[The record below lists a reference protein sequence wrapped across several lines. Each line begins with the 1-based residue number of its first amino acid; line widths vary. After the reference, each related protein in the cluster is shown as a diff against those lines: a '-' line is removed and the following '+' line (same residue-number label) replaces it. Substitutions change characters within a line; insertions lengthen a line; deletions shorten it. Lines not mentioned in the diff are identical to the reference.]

1 MFYQRLKK
9 AKSTTETGVRALA
22 SGIAVAL
29 ATTLLVFAAPATA
42 PASAAP
48 VLAFDPG
55 LIITDAVFFNSTSMT
70 EAGIQK
76 WIESKDP
83 DCVDVVAAGE
93 KYTCLANFSMKTKT
107 MAADANCSKYTG
119 KSSESAATIIYRV
132 SRLCGINPQVLLV
145 TLQKEQSLI
154 TGGPRSE
161 AIYRKAMGYGC
172 PDTST
177 CNSKYYG
184 FFNQTYRSAWQ
195 FEQYRTHPSGRT
207 FQAGKTV
214 SIRYSPKAGCT
225 SSKVFVRNQATA
237 GLYNYTPYQP
247 NAAALAAGSGEGD
260 KCSSYGNRNFVRY
273 FSSWFGHPANL
284 LRNAGFESSTSGWGS
299 GVKTV
304 GLARKAS
311 SAEAQSGKYFL
322 STSTKKTGSSL
333 RQAISRSSKAG
344 DVYSAS
350 VWLKS
355 RSSTEQFTGVV
366 KLSAVGGKAEAVRKS
381 FVVGSTW
388 TQLVVTLPISSS
400 HSKFYLDIYEKTTG
414 VSLAVDSAVFV
425 RGELEQPRAAIALKS
440 ASFEGSSSGWV
451 TNGSATSMGVRKNVA
466 GYPAHDGSSF
476 LLASTKAKSGTIQ
489 QDLKY
494 LVVAGRSYTASVM
507 VRTSSPDPFT
517 GSIILRGTGGSGTDS
532 SRTDFVATNEWQRVQ
547 VTYTATRNDLAGL
560 RFETKLTTSGAK
572 LHIDDVQL
580 APNLAA
586 NTSFESASLGGWSKG
601 TGTVTASYVVG
612 GAIHPEIV
620 DYETVLRAKNATGVP
635 VSLRANM
642 ARPLTIGETYT
653 ATILLRSADDGAT
666 VSGSARLGSGT
677 DVTSEPFAVG
687 NEWTLVTTKFVV
699 TNPATTMRYELFI
712 DTAGGTVDV
721 DGLWVR

>member
-1 MFYQRLKK
+1 MFYQRLKR
-9 AKSTTETGVRALA
+9 AKRTTETTVRALA
-22 SGIAVAL
+22 GGLAVAL
-29 ATTLLVFAAPATA
+29 ATTLLVFAAPATS
-42 PASAAP
+42 PAAAAP

-55 LIITDAVFFNSTSMT
+55 LIITDAVFFNSKSMT
-70 EAGIQK
+70 EAGIQN

-83 DCVDVVAAGE
+83 DCVDVVAAGD

-132 SRLCGINPQVLLV
+132 SRLCGVNPQVLLV

-172 PDTST
+172 PDTAS

-195 FEQYRTHPSGRT
+195 FEQYRTHPKGRT

-214 SIRYSPKAGCT
+214 SIRYSPKSGCT
-225 SSKVFVRNQATA
+225 SSKVLVRNQATA

-260 KCSSYGNRNFVRY
+260 KCSSYGNRNFLRY
-273 FSSWFGHPANL
+273 FTAWFGHPANL
-284 LRNAGFESSTSGWGS
+284 LRNAGFESSASGWGS

-304 GLARKAS
+304 GLSRKAN
-311 SAEAQSGKYFL
+311 SAGGAQAGKYFL
-322 STSTKKTGSSL
+322 STSTKKSGSSL
-333 RQAISRSSKAG
+333 RQSVSRVSKAG

-355 RSSTEQFTGVV
+355 RSATESFTGIVR
-366 KLSAVGGKAEAVRKS
+366 LTAAGGKSEKASKT
-381 FVVGSTW
+381 FTVGPEW
-388 TQLVVTLPISSS
+388 TEYVVTLPIYSS
-400 HSKFYLDIYEKTTG
+400 HKKLYLDVFEKTTG
-414 VSLAVDSAVFV
+414 VSLGVDSAVLV
-425 RGELEQPRAAIALKS
+425 RGELEQPRTKLRLTS
-440 ASFEGSSSGWV
+440 PSFEGSTKGWV
-451 TNGSATSMGVRKNVA
+451 TTSASMGLRTGA
-466 GYPAHDGSSF
+466 GDLPASHGKSY
-476 LLASTKAKSGTIQ
+476 LLAKALKAKGAVTQ
-489 QDLKY
+489 NVTYALA
-494 LVVAGRSYTASVM
+494 AGRSYTASVM
-507 VRTSSPDPFT
+507 VRTSSEEPLAGSLIVRGVGSNGDPA
-517 GSIILRGTGGSGTDS
+517 
-532 SRTDFVATNEWQRVQ
+532 RTDFVATNEWQRVQ
-547 VTYTATRNDLAGL
+547 VTYAETRNGVKGI
-560 RFETKLTTSGAK
+560 RFEVRMNAAGAK
-572 LHIDDVQL
+572 LHIDDAL
-580 APNLAA
+580 LSPNLAP
-586 NTSFESASLGGWSKG
+586 NTSFESSALGGWSKG

-612 GAIHPEIV
+612 GDIHPEIA
-620 DYETVLRAKNATGVP
+620 DHATVLRAKNATGAP
-635 VSLRANM
+635 VSLRANI
-642 ARPLTIGETYT
+642 ARPLTAGETYT
-653 ATILLRSADDGAT
+653 ATILLRSADAGAT
-666 VSGSARLGSGT
+666 VSGSARLGSGA

-699 TNPATTMRYELFI
+699 PTTATTMRYELFI

>member
-1 MFYQRLKK
+1 MFHQRLKS
-9 AKSTTETGVRALA
+9 AKRATETHLRALA
-22 SGIAVAL
+22 GGIAVAL
-29 ATTLLVFAAPATA
+29 AATLLVVAGPVAS

-48 VLAFDPG
+48 VSTFDPG
-55 LIITDAVFFNSTSMT
+55 LIITDAVFFNSKSMT

-93 KYTCLANFSMKTKT
+93 KYTCLANFTMKTKT

-132 SRLCGINPQVLLV
+132 SRLCGVNPQVLLV
-145 TLQKEQSLI
+145 TLQKEQSFI

-214 SIRYSPKAGCT
+214 SIRYSPKAGCP
-225 SSKVFVRNQATA
+225 SSKVLVRNQATA

-260 KCSSYGNRNFVRY
+260 KCSSYGNRNFYRY
-273 FSSWFGHPANL
+273 FTSWFGNPANL
-284 LRNAGFESSTSGWGS
+284 LRNAGFESSAQGWGS

-333 RQAISRSSKAG
+333 RQVISRSSKAG

-355 RSSTEQFTGVV
+355 RSTTEQFTGVF
-366 KLSAVGGKAEAVRKS
+366 KLSAVGGKSESVRKD
-381 FVVGSTW
+381 FVVGPTW
-388 TQLVVTLPISSS
+388 TEYVLTLPVSSS
-400 HSKFYLDIYEKTTG
+400 HTKFYVDIYEKTTG
-414 VSLAVDSAVFV
+414 VSLAVDSANFV
-425 RGELEQPRAAIALKS
+425 RGELEQPRTAIAVKS
-440 ASFEGSSSGWV
+440 ASFEGSASGWV
-451 TNGSATSMGVRKNVA
+451 KSGSGTAMGVRKNVS
-466 GYPAHDGSSF
+466 GYPASDGDSF
-476 LLASTKAKSGTIQ
+476 LLASTSGKSGTIQ
-489 QDLKY
+489 QDIKY
-494 LVVAGRSYTASVM
+494 RVAADRSYTASVM
-507 VRTSSPDPFT
+507 VRTSSAAPYT

-532 SRTDFVATNEWQRVQ
+532 SRTDFVATQEWQRVQ
-547 VTYTATRNDLAGL
+547 VTYTATRNDITGL
-560 RFETKLTTSGAK
+560 RLETRMTTSGAK
-572 LHIDDVQL
+572 LHVDDVRL

-586 NTSFESASLGGWSKG
+586 NTSFESSTLGGWSKG

-612 GAIHPEIV
+612 GDIHPEIA
-620 DYETVLRAKNATGVP
+620 DYAIALRAKNASGAP
-635 VSLRANM
+635 VSLRANI
-642 ARPLTIGETYT
+642 ARPLTPGETYT
-653 ATILLRSADDGAT
+653 ATILLRSADAGAT
-666 VSGSARLGSGT
+666 VSGSARLGSGA

-699 TNPATTMRYELFI
+699 PSAATTMRYELFI